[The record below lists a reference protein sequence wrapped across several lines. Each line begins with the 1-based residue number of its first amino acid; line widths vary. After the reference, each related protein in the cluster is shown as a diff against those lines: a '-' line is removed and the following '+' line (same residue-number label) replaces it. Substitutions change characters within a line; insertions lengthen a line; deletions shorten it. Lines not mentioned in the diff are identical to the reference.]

1 MLSPQKNLN
10 HRRSKLLSRNKWR
23 YLKLRLY
30 SNYPYRNE
38 RVIKRLVDE
47 VTVDFISKYQSK
59 VEEKVVDQANNS
71 KLRILSEYNR
81 RNNVRIT
88 DLSEEIKQSENRK
101 EYEQENVTLTQV
113 IDLARQIDATID
125 EKNVSIAH

>member
-1 MLSPQKNLN
+1 M
-10 HRRSKLLSRNKWR
+10 
-23 YLKLRLY
+23 
-30 SNYPYRNE
+30 
-38 RVIKRLVDE
+38 
-47 VTVDFISKYQSK
+47 
-59 VEEKVVDQANNS
+59 EEKVVDQANNS